1 MKLKNILLT
10 LIVALATL
18 SLSSCEESGKDT
30 PNPAEETGSIDL
42 WIPLND
48 LNGSMNGKDAY
59 VILKADDLSKGTLS
73 VEGKGADIS
82 GTSLTS
88 NVVYR
93 NGYYYSVSRAGN
105 FGKFRITGTTVEV
118 IKEFPTKQV
127 QDRRFAHA
135 WINDSHIVLMGSAG
149 DKRAVNWVLINTDEM
164 RVEKD
169 GQLELEAP
177 RENEQFN
184 TSGLLGYRKSDN
196 TLIYVYVYTPVS
208 KKSKLLRER
217 RGEYYVA
224 FIDASTMKV
233 KKVESDSR
241 AGFIGSTSY
250 GDTQTRHTFTDAE
263 GNFYYIAC
271 DILMEDGVKPG
282 SSSSTRQASKLFRV
296 KSGETAIDK
305 SYEGYGQERGKIVD
319 MALLNDNELLLY
331 VQDPQQATPD
341 NPTWNS
347 KKNPYVFFY
356 QVLNFRTHTVKRLMD
371 IPLCRGSFAQG
382 ADVRDGK
389 AYIGANVNDDP
400 SARFYVYDIKSGK
413 VTKGA
418 DLASGYEI
426 SRVMSVK

>member
-1 MKLKNILLT
+1 MKVKNILIT

-93 NGYYYSVSRAGN
+93 NGYYYSVSRVGN
-105 FGKFRITGTTVEV
+105 FGKFRITGTAAEM
-118 IKEFPTKQV
+118 IKEIPTPQV
-127 QDRRFAHA
+127 LDRRFAHA
-135 WINDSHIVLMGSAG
+135 WIDDSHLVLVGAAG
-149 DKRAVNWVLINTDEM
+149 EKQAVNWVLINTDEM

-177 RENEQFN
+177 LENEQFN
-184 TSGLLGYRKSDN
+184 SSGLLGYRKSDN
-196 TLIYVYVYTPVS
+196 TLIYVYVYIPRS
-208 KKSKLLRER
+208 DKSKLLRKR

-241 AGFIGSTSY
+241 AGFIGSSSY

-271 DILMEDGVKPG
+271 NILMEGVKPG

-319 MALLNDNELLLY
+319 MALLNDSELLLY
-331 VQDPQQATPD
+331 VQDPKQATPD

-356 QVLNFRTHTVKRLMD
+356 QVLNFRTHTVKRLTD

-382 ADVRDGK
+382 ADVRGGK
-389 AYIGANVNDDP
+389 AYIGANVNADP

>member
-149 DKRAVNWVLINTDEM
+149 DKRAVN
-164 RVEKD
+164 
-169 GQLELEAP
+169 
-177 RENEQFN
+177 
-184 TSGLLGYRKSDN
+184 
-196 TLIYVYVYTPVS
+196 
-208 KKSKLLRER
+208 
-217 RGEYYVA
+217 
-224 FIDASTMKV
+224 
-233 KKVESDSR
+233 
-241 AGFIGSTSY
+241 
-250 GDTQTRHTFTDAE
+250 
-263 GNFYYIAC
+263 
-271 DILMEDGVKPG
+271 
-282 SSSSTRQASKLFRV
+282 
-296 KSGETAIDK
+296 
-305 SYEGYGQERGKIVD
+305 
-319 MALLNDNELLLY
+319 
-331 VQDPQQATPD
+331 
-341 NPTWNS
+341 
-347 KKNPYVFFY
+347 
-356 QVLNFRTHTVKRLMD
+356 
-371 IPLCRGSFAQG
+371 
-382 ADVRDGK
+382 
-389 AYIGANVNDDP
+389 
-400 SARFYVYDIKSGK
+400 
-413 VTKGA
+413 
-418 DLASGYEI
+418 
-426 SRVMSVK
+426 